1 MNPIWQKEILSTYT
15 SEVPV
20 NLLIDMRVNKFTIQ
34 ILNVKPLTNLGQKPA
49 LLPVIG
55 RKISLYQK
63 QQIKILIGQVLLF
76 RLVTSHHK
84 SPDINSLAPFKFH
97 AKKQPSIHL
106 ICNLIILFLY
116 HLFIL

>member
-20 NLLIDMRVNKFTIQ
+20 NLLIDMRVKKFTIQ

-49 LLPVIG
+49 LFPVIG
-55 RKISLYQK
+55 RKISLSQK
-63 QQIKILIGQVLLF
+63 QQIKIFIGQVLLF

-84 SPDINSLAPFKFH
+84 PPDINSLAPFKFH